1 MKGKFGKLQLT
12 ILLTTVLPM
21 LVMGIVITIFAV
33 NNYRD
38 IFEAE
43 VNRSLSSAAGSAATM
58 FDALYPGDYE
68 LVESGKYVSLFK
80 GDKELTDD
88 HAIVDS
94 LKESTGMDVTLF
106 YKDARILTTILDE
119 DGNRSVG
126 SGVNGAIYKEMQNK
140 MSAIYYTVDI
150 NGERNY
156 VCYIPLKNSD
166 GTLVGMIGTGCS
178 AESVISNVNRAA
190 WPIIIVTV
198 IATLLASLISI
209 RYTTY
214 VALSIGDIK
223 KFLQTVING
232 SLDAVMRDRALDRN
246 DELGDTADAAVKM
259 RDALRVMVEK
269 DPLTM
274 LYNRRYG
281 MSRMKQV
288 QNSAGKTGEK
298 FAIAIGDIDFFKKV
312 NDTYGH
318 DAGDEALRFVALEL
332 RRLMLGCGFAVR
344 WGGEEFLLVFDKLD
358 EDAAADKILSLLD
371 LVRGR
376 VISYGTQDISIT
388 MTFGLREGSND
399 MDINDMVKEA
409 DGALYYGKQHGRNQL
424 VRCED
429 LDASELITEDE
440 AVLAAQTPDI
450 SEEDDLEK
458 LAASL
463 IRAVEEGNE
472 PPKTVVTDTSS
483 SDSAAETLMQKL
495 VLSAAKHAEEEG
507 ED

>member
-43 VNRSLSSAAGSAATM
+43 VNRSLASAAGSAATM
-58 FDALYPGDYE
+58 FDALYPGDYV
-68 LVESGKYVSLFK
+68 LVEQGKYVSLCK
-80 GDKELTDD
+80 GDKELTGD

-106 YKDARILTTILDE
+106 YKDARILTTVLDK
-119 DGNRSVG
+119 DGNRTVG

-150 NGERNY
+150 NGETNY

-166 GTLVGMIGTGCS
+166 GSLIGMIGTACS
-178 AESVISNVNRAA
+178 AENVISNVNRAA
-190 WPIIIVTV
+190 MPIIIVTV

-232 SLDAVMRDRALDRN
+232 SLDAVMRDRALERN

-259 RDALRVMVEK
+259 RDALRVMAEK

-288 QNSAGKTGEK
+288 QHSAVKTGEK

-318 DAGDEALRFVALEL
+318 DAGDEVLRFVALEL

-344 WGGEEFLLVFDKLD
+344 WGGEEFLLVFDKAD
-358 EDAAADKILSLLD
+358 EDAAADKIL
-371 LVRGR
+371 
-376 VISYGTQDISIT
+376 
-388 MTFGLREGSND
+388 
-399 MDINDMVKEA
+399 
-409 DGALYYGKQHGRNQL
+409 
-424 VRCED
+424 
-429 LDASELITEDE
+429 
-440 AVLAAQTPDI
+440 
-450 SEEDDLEK
+450 
-458 LAASL
+458 
-463 IRAVEEGNE
+463 
-472 PPKTVVTDTSS
+472 
-483 SDSAAETLMQKL
+483 
-495 VLSAAKHAEEEG
+495 
-507 ED
+507 